1 MQQRTRD
8 LHAPH
13 LAIGKVA
20 QLFIGPLEKLS
31 AMERL
36 MRAQP
41 CLPRPYAVQCG
52 VVAEILQ
59 GRKIKVERAL
69 LKNHAEQPQRGAW
82 LSFDV
87 VAANADPPRLDRKK
101 AGHEREQRA
110 FARAIEPKQR
120 HEAAG
125 LRRKRNSVECRAG
138 AVAMAETVDRERRSF
153 NRLAHCREI
162 AMPHGKPPTAMVL
175 MTFSVDASITD
186 TSFVRPLVVSKYFS
200 SGVKARCQTRWP
212 TSRYFVT

>member
-20 QLFIGPLEKLS
+20 HLFIGPLEKLG

-41 CLPRPYAVQCG
+41 CLARPYAVQCG

-59 GRKIKVERAL
+59 GRKVEVERAF
-69 LKNHAEQPQRGAW
+69 LKDHAKQAQRGAR
-82 LSFDV
+82 LSFNI
-87 VAANADPPRLDRKK
+87 ATKNADTSRLDSKK
-101 AGHEREQRA
+101 ASHEREQRA
-110 FARAIEPKQR
+110 LTRAIKPKQR
-120 HEAAG
+120 HEGAV
-125 LRRKRNSVECRAG
+125 LHRKRNMAECHARP
-138 AVAMAETVDRERRSF
+138 VVMAETVNRERRRF

-162 AMPHGKPPTAMVL
+162 AMPHGRPPTAIVL
-175 MTFSVDASITD
+175 MTFSAVTSITD
-186 TSFVRPLVVSKYFS
+186 TSLVRPFVVSKYFS